1 MTHDPRDAAAE
12 SALPIVEF
20 AFPGP
25 LRDQLVG
32 AILAGAKT
40 TTASLREEYAR
51 EGAALPAVGAEE
63 VVVDSDERPVAVIR
77 TRDVQVAAGP
87 AGRGDPG
94 RREDDD
100 RLARRGRLTD
110 EHARGEG
117 EGYPDAAAWREGHEE
132 FWTSI
137 EFIAALGEPRIAIDD
152 DAEVVCETFEVVRR
166 L

>member
-1 MTHDPRDAAAE
+1 MTHDPRDAAGMTGGMGSE
-12 SALPIVEF
+12 GTLPIAEF

-77 TRDVQVAAGP
+77 TRDVQVV
-87 AGRGDPG
+87 
-94 RREDDD
+94 
-100 RLARRGRLTD
+100 RLADVTD
-110 EHARGEG
+110 EDARGEG

-152 DAEVVCETFEVVRR
+152 DTEVVCETFEVVRT

>member
-1 MTHDPRDAAAE
+1 MTDDADDASLPRA
-12 SALPIVEF
+12 EF

-40 TTASLREEYAR
+40 TTASLREEYVR
-51 EGAALPAVGAEE
+51 EGARLPVVGAEE

-77 TRDVQVAAGP
+77 TRDVRVVPMA
-87 AGRGDPG
+87 
-94 RREDDD
+94 EV
-100 RLARRGRLTD
+100 TD
-110 EHARGEG
+110 KHARGEG

-132 FWTSI
+132 FWTSV

-152 DAEVVCETFEVVRR
+152 ATEVVCEAFEVVRR

>member
-77 TRDVQVAAGP
+77 TRDVQVV
-87 AGRGDPG
+87 
-94 RREDDD
+94 
-100 RLARRGRLTD
+100 RLADVTD

-117 EGYPDAAAWREGHEE
+117 ESYPDAAAWREGHEE

-152 DAEVVCETFEVVRR
+152 DTEVVCETFEVVRR